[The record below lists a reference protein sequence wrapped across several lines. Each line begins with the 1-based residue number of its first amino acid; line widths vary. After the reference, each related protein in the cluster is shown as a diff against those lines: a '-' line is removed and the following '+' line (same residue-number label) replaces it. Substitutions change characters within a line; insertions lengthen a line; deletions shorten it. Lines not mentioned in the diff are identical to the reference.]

1 MRMRIGNRC
10 RNLCVAAGV
19 LMLLGSASSHA
30 AKSFDCSNADRG
42 KTLRVIGLTDD
53 GFLVCFNEQ
62 SPRHTR
68 QIGYVSGLVSPDTR
82 LVGIDF
88 RVQDGELYGVGD
100 GGGVY
105 KLDTANAAATQVS
118 VLTQTVNGTSFG
130 VDFNPAADRLRIVS
144 DTGQN
149 LRHNINAGGT
159 TLVDGGL
166 NYTAGVAAS
175 GIVGAAYTNNDLD
188 PQTATT
194 LFDLDVT
201 MDQIAVQAPPNNGSL
216 GATGRTTIDAD
227 AVAGFD
233 IFSEL
238 HDSVA
243 RSNRAYAVLSSG
255 GSSAFYRVSL
265 LTGKAQL
272 MGTFRQNVTD
282 IAVPLDR

>member
-1 MRMRIGNRC
+1 
-10 RNLCVAAGV
+10 
-19 LMLLGSASSHA
+19 MLLGSTSSQA
-30 AKSFDCSNADRG
+30 TKNFDCSNADHG
-42 KTLRVIGLTDD
+42 KTLRVVGLTDD

-68 QIGYVSGLVSPDTR
+68 QIGYVGGLVSPDTR

-105 KLDTANAAATQVS
+105 KLDTTNAAATQVS
-118 VLTQTVNGTSFG
+118 VLTQALNGTSFG

-149 LRHNINAGGT
+149 LRHNVNAGGT
-159 TLVDGGL
+159 TLADGGL
-166 NYTAGVAAS
+166 NYTAGIAAL

-227 AVAGFD
+227 AAAGFD

-238 HDSVA
+238 RGSIA
-243 RSNRAYAVLSSG
+243 RSNRGYAVLSSG
-255 GSSAFYRVSL
+255 GYSAFYRVSL
-265 LTGKAQL
+265 LTGTAQL
-272 MGTFRQNVTD
+272 LGTFRQNVTD